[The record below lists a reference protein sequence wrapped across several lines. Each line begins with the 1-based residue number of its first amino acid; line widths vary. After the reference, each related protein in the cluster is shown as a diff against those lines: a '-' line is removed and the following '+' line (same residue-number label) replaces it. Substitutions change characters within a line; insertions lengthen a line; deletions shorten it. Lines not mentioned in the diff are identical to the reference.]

1 MAPRGNFSSID
12 DKSFDSLHNESYPAL
27 STDNQE
33 NTEDETKRLSKSF
46 GCRISL
52 FNNLKESP
60 IPSKLNPET
69 NWSRDEI
76 I

>member
-1 MAPRGNFSSID
+1 MAAKGDFSSIG

-27 STDNQE
+27 STDNHE
-33 NTEDETKRLSKSF
+33 NTEDEIKQLSNSF

-60 IPSKLNPET
+60 ISSKLNPET
-69 NWSRDEI
+69 NWSHDEI
-76 I
+76 T